1 MSIGRNDPCHCGS
14 GKKYKKCCL
23 AKDEEAKRAR
33 EEEAIR
39 AKQAALHPQFA
50 GNEPKPKVP
59 PPSPPDPQLAAWDE
73 RWEEFEAADYEGQI
87 ALFNQTLDEP
97 GMMDGEMAFEML
109 SHLYDETVKRD
120 ERDRFDALVARLRE
134 RLPEVYAQ
142 ESSYFLLDLSINALV
157 AGRDEEVASLAR
169 ELAEKA
175 GKDIDLFNNLVDA
188 LAYHG
193 RLSVLVE
200 VMRLAWPKVR
210 RSRDIIS
217 WGVSEFAERPA
228 DFEIFDYVEHH
239 PAPEAHDPSL
249 LERLKPYVETD
260 SEQFAP
266 FLAHLTGQAKRQWAL
281 SDFTFTAA
289 RNKSRRDEAE
299 QTASG
304 AADGAQNLY
313 FLSAEFLG
321 YLRREEG
328 VPYTKGELARKHL
341 QQFILQRHAGDLEER
356 ESMLE
361 SAMRSGRGRP
371 KPKPK
376 PFHPEHVLCP
386 DRDHLDRYLAGLL
399 DFVNPQRYDVAATF
413 ELVPAWLRFLES
425 RQLIDAAQRLKT
437 LRELSG
443 LDTELLK
450 IMKQFSADPSL
461 RQAVQRW
468 REEAERII

>member
-1 MSIGRNDPCHCGS
+1 MNIGRNDPCHCGS

-23 AKDEEAKRAR
+23 AKDEEAKRAQ
-33 EEEAIR
+33 EEEARR
-39 AKQAALHPQFA
+39 ARPVASPPPAAGPTLPL
-50 GNEPKPKVP
+50 
-59 PPSPPDPQLAAWDE
+59 PSPPRDPWMEAWEE

-87 ALFNQTLDEP
+87 ALFTRTLEEQEL
-97 GMMDGEMAFEML
+97 MDGEMAFEML
-109 SHLYDETVKRD
+109 SHLYDEMVKHD
-120 ERDRFDALVARLRE
+120 ERDRFDALVASLRE

-157 AGRDEEVASLAR
+157 AGRDEEVAALAR

-175 GKDIDLFNNLVDA
+175 GKEIDLFNNLVDG

-200 VMRLAWPKVR
+200 MMRLAWPKVQ

-217 WGVSEFAERPA
+217 WGVGEFAERA
-228 DFEIFDYVEHH
+228 SDFEIFDYVEHH
-239 PAPEAHDPSL
+239 PAPKAHDPSL

-281 SDFTFTAA
+281 SDFTFTA
-289 RNKSRRDEAE
+289 SRGRSRRGRDEAE

-341 QQFILQRHAGDLEER
+341 QQFILQRQAGDLEER
-356 ESMLE
+356 ESLLE
-361 SAMRSGRGRP
+361 SALRSGRGRP

-425 RQLIDAAQRLKT
+425 RRLIDAAQRLKT

-443 LDTELLK
+443 LDTELLE

-461 RQAVQRW
+461 QQAVQRW
-468 REEAERII
+468 REEAERAS